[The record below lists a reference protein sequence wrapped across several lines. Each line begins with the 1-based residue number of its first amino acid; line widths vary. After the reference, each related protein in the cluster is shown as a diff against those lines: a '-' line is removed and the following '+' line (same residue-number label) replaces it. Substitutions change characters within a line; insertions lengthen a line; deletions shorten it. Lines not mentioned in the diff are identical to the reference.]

1 MAAGLMYNKHT
12 RKMVVLN
19 KAAKKHRDRHMLGA
33 AVGWEFQSRVVSKQ
47 TQFFKNPWFCVYPG
61 FGYLGPSITCGS
73 KTVRQQTEWMG
84 IFYC

>member
-47 TQFFKNPWFCVYPG
+47 TQFFKNP
-61 FGYLGPSITCGS
+61 
-73 KTVRQQTEWMG
+73 
-84 IFYC
+84 